1 MSGANGSG
9 GSVDVAIGVH
19 EGKVVARWALPTTQI
34 VFDPQNAF
42 QIGEAMARAA
52 HEARYGAPVQT
63 DESYIAEQ
71 VRARV
76 SENLRLKMINRFVLM
91 FGSMERQR
99 KTPKHIAEQMVDAL
113 LREIL

>member
-1 MSGANGSG
+1 MSGSNGSS
-9 GSVDVAIGVH
+9 GSVDVSIGVH
-19 EGKVVARWALPTTQI
+19 EGKVVARWQVPTNQI

-42 QIGEAMARAA
+42 QVGEAMARAA
-52 HEARYGAPVQT
+52 HEARYGVSVQT

-76 SENLRLKMINRFVLM
+76 TENLRARMVSRFVLM